1 MKDEEFIL
9 RFKEKF
15 KLEENLAVIFTDA
28 SKIENNPSAGID
40 IVISGKDE
48 AFSLSIDNRCFIFT
62 AELIAVEKAL
72 GYILDN
78 GWTNDVLILTDS
90 QAVIKAIGN
99 NAINLKKSR
108 IVCTIRDRIIS
119 YVETS
124 KMQTNR
130 YPSIVIGWV
139 PGHMGV
145 VGNEEA
151 DGIAKEATKEE
162 RELRIKV
169 PVYDWRN
176 LKKEEIRGRRKG
188 EV

>member
-1 MKDEEFIL
+1 
-9 RFKEKF
+9 
-15 KLEENLAVIFTDA
+15 
-28 SKIENNPSAGID
+28 
-40 IVISGKDE
+40 
-48 AFSLSIDNRCFIFT
+48 
-62 AELIAVEKAL
+62 
-72 GYILDN
+72 
-78 GWTNDVLILTDS
+78 
-90 QAVIKAIGN
+90 
-99 NAINLKKSR
+99 
-108 IVCTIRDRIIS
+108 
-119 YVETS
+119 
-124 KMQTNR
+124 MQTNR

-139 PGHMGV
+139 SGHMGV